1 MSKSGI
7 REKMNGEREECE
19 TETIRARVYGCSRM
33 HVCTHASVC
42 TSLRPCV
49 PAHVFLHAQCVF
61 CTSRSYA
68 NNIKSSFTAGTT
80 KTLRGEEEEGGGGV

>member
-1 MSKSGI
+1 M
-7 REKMNGEREECE
+7 EKGRSVRLRLYMHVCTG
-19 TETIRARVYGCSRM
+19 V

>member
-1 MSKSGI
+1 M
-7 REKMNGEREECE
+7 EKGRSV
-19 TETIRARVYGCSRM
+19 RLRLYV
-33 HVCTHASVC
+33 HVCTSVHVCMHVSVC

-49 PAHVFLHAQCVF
+49 PAHVFLYAQCVF